1 MFAFQVLCELLELRV
16 LYLHGNG
23 LFILSEVDRLGVLPR
38 LHTIT
43 LHGNMIETN
52 KAYRW
57 ELCIQIYPRHTP
69 RRRGQSEGLSR
80 QYCLSSF
87 ALWVWEPRM
96 LGNADEAHVTVHNAV
111 CTATPVTTNAQRGCW
126 LIVNSNEL
134 VPLESMLFIGS
145 NWITLSC
152 ICVAPVMWRYG
163 KFSTF
168 SLNSI
173 IGRMHKYVSLCI

>member
-1 MFAFQVLCELLELRV
+1 MYVFAFQVLCELLELRV

-87 ALWVWEPRM
+87 AL
-96 LGNADEAHVTVHNAV
+96 
-111 CTATPVTTNAQRGCW
+111 
-126 LIVNSNEL
+126 
-134 VPLESMLFIGS
+134 
-145 NWITLSC
+145 
-152 ICVAPVMWRYG
+152 
-163 KFSTF
+163 
-168 SLNSI
+168 
-173 IGRMHKYVSLCI
+173 